1 MLKSGYSTNR
11 GRWPQGAQLTWTP
24 SDSAPTTWAHRP
36 SLGPGMRGQGCI
48 CRPRWTTPSRALI
61 PAANVF

>member
-24 SDSAPTTWAHRP
+24 SDSTPTTWAHRP
-36 SLGPGMRGQGCI
+36 SLGVK
-48 CRPRWTTPSRALI
+48 PSLLKCTDQEI
-61 PAANVF
+61 ET